1 VAGEQLKGESPLAY
15 EYFKIFR
22 DFPHEKRNLRALCT
36 HEVYNKKRTLRV
48 FGRWHKKHDWA
59 NRVNLWD
66 IERSRDAL
74 RAFITRRNKDLEKF
88 IDDDFIITKASQ
100 QIVIKTV
107 LRLSK
112 EKNPSATEF
121 RTLMLGYAPVRTALK
136 DLIGIFD
143 KEVEDANTSQN

>member
-1 VAGEQLKGESPLAY
+1 MAGEQIKGESPLAY

-22 DFPHEKRNLRALCT
+22 DFPHAKRNTSALCAF
-36 HEVYNKKRTLRV
+36 EVFGKKRTGTV
-48 FGRWHKKHDWA
+48 FTRWHKNHDWA

-88 IDDDFIITKASQ
+88 IDDDFTITKASQ

-107 LRLSK
+107 LRLSQ

-121 RTLMLGYAPVRTALK
+121 RTVILGYAAVRTALK

-143 KEVEDANTSQN
+143 KEVEDAAKT